1 MLKDLIIKYSDIIL
15 YLSSG
20 FDFHSLYDLN
30 KLNKLKNSL
39 VIFVEI
45 YPDIYYE
52 SKILESNSF
61 ELSDIFSNHVES
73 TNIKLIDKLNVN
85 IDKRLYDLNLSK
97 YLNNVYLMDIKYITN
112 EEEINSKIC
121 YIVSENASFV
131 MDFLITNNI
140 KVDTIYLKGIK
151 GSNVNCAFLNKVIDK
166 LCVSEIITNN
176 KNILN
181 KIDTRVEYVYQ
192 NLRNITPYSYKSR
205 SIYELRDF
213 IIINTKEKE
222 PINKYEII
230 DKNNLNIKID
240 NSIFRID
247 FLKFRSEFS
256 KDLTINGFSFKKNS
270 IDNIIGLDLISF
282 FGLHI
287 ENNRL
292 MFLSISPN
300 KSIKKYQ
307 IYNDFL
313 YVLDRKIIRSQNN
326 TIDLDSIVGLDI
338 ASLGID
344 GYINYN
350 KIDILDIEGEYV

>member
-1 MLKDLIIKYSDIIL
+1 MLKDLINKYSSVIL

-20 FDFHSLYDLN
+20 FDFHALYDLN

-52 SKILESNSF
+52 SKILETNSF
-61 ELSDIFSNHVES
+61 ELSDVFSNHVES
-73 TNIKLIDKLNVN
+73 TNIKLIDKLNIN
-85 IDKRLYDLNLSK
+85 IDKRLYNLNLSK
-97 YLNNVYLMDIKYITN
+97 YLNNVYLMDIKYITK
-112 EEEINSKIC
+112 EEEINSNIS
-121 YIVSENASFV
+121 YVVSENASFV
-131 MDFLITNNI
+131 MDYLITNNI
-140 KVDTIYLKGIK
+140 KINTIYLKGIK

-192 NLRNITPYSYKSR
+192 NLRDITPFSYKSR
-205 SIYELRDF
+205 CINELRDF

-222 PINKYEII
+222 VINKYEII
-230 DKNNLNIKID
+230 DNNHLNVKIE
-240 NSIFRID
+240 NNIYKID

-270 IDNIIGLDLISF
+270 INNIIGLDLISF

-287 ENNRL
+287 ENKRL
-292 MFLSISPN
+292 MILSISPN
-300 KSIKKYQ
+300 KSIIKYQ
-307 IYNDFL
+307 IYDDFL

-326 TIDLDSIVGLDI
+326 TINLDTIVGLDI
-338 ASLGID
+338 ASLGIE

-350 KIDILDIEGEYV
+350 EIDILDIEGEYV